1 MDWQPDFTPVA
12 MEPAPVDEA
21 RDPKTEVGVP
31 ITTADLQLQ
40 YHLITHVASSPLHL
54 AIKNWYEP
62 TFIRIM
68 GYRLDAEV
76 EVLQKWKAGQS
87 RLSSAIGASALTFE
101 QVSVELALAFRD
113 MFIALAE
120 AREELRTA
128 GKPVK
133 LVSTASVL
141 N

>member
-1 MDWQPDFTPVA
+1 
-12 MEPAPVDEA
+12 
-21 RDPKTEVGVP
+21 
-31 ITTADLQLQ
+31 
-40 YHLITHVASSPLHL
+40 
-54 AIKNWYEP
+54 
-62 TFIRIM
+62 
-68 GYRLDAEV
+68 
-76 EVLQKWKAGQS
+76 
-87 RLSSAIGASALTFE
+87 
-101 QVSVELALAFRD
+101 